1 MDRVRA
7 QFSPLPLPPPLPHDS
22 RSPERPA
29 SFCRRQPMSR
39 RRTGHIAGYSA
50 GRSTRASSPSTAGAG
65 LDRSRRDLYPLD
77 FLKTECA
84 TEVELHIERRTRVVG
99 KLLLRV
105 LVELQS
111 VLGQAETAVPIHSL
125 LLPVLEPLYVGA
137 RLHEELH
144 LHLLELA
151 RTENEVAGRNLIP
164 ERLADLRD

>member
-1 MDRVRA
+1 M
-7 QFSPLPLPPPLPHDS
+7 
-22 RSPERPA
+22 
-29 SFCRRQPMSR
+29 
-39 RRTGHIAGYSA
+39 
-50 GRSTRASSPSTAGAG
+50 
-65 LDRSRRDLYPLD
+65 YPLD

-151 RTENEVAGRNLIP
+151 RPENEVAGRNLIP
-164 ERLADLRD
+164 ERLADLRDAERNLLPRRLLDVKKIHVNPLSGLRPQIDDGRGVFDGTHEGLEHQIE